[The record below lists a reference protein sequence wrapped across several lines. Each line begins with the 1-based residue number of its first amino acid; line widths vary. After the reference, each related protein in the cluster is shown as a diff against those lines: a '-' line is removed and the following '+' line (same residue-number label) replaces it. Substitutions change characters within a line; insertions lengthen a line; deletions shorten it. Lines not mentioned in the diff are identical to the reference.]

1 MIVWALNRAQAH
13 FCDKERDNFI
23 SSRNINHP
31 VNQRTMKKQS
41 VKSATL
47 PRRDFIKKTAV
58 ASSIFIVPR
67 HVLGGTG
74 FMAPSDRLNLAAIG
88 AGGKGTSDI
97 MNASVAGREKV
108 SALCD
113 VDFTGSAAK
122 SVEAFPKAKLYQ
134 DFRQLL
140 DKEKNLDAV
149 TISTPDHVHGP
160 AAKWAMERGIHVYVQ
175 KPMTHNIKEA
185 RMLTEMAR
193 ANKIVSQ
200 MGNQG
205 GSNTLLD
212 MVQRWVDTDAIGA
225 ISKVQV
231 WTNRPVWPQGF
242 AMPAADAAL
251 KPKDLYWDLW
261 LGPAP
266 ERPFTPNLHP
276 FNWRGWWDYGTGALG
291 DVGCHLIDIPFR
303 TLNLKYPTDAECS
316 VGAVYTKMWT
326 ADYHPEG
333 CPPSS
338 FITLHFDATDKSKA
352 PIEMTWSDGGIRPS
366 HPDII
371 PANDDIG
378 GKNSQ
383 NGVLIIGEKGI
394 ISTNINDS
402 SPLMPKLYLNDG
414 TTEFGP
420 EVEDNPEPEYGHQRK
435 WVDACKAGFGSE
447 EHKALTSSFD
457 YAGPMTETVL
467 MGNLAIRSYM
477 LQKENA
483 DGRKEFFARKKLLW
497 DGENMRITNLEEAN
511 QFVGRTY
518 REGWQL

>member
-1 MIVWALNRAQAH
+1 
-13 FCDKERDNFI
+13 
-23 SSRNINHP
+23 
-31 VNQRTMKKQS
+31 MKKEKTVSS
-41 VKSATL
+41 VNS
-47 PRRDFIKKTAV
+47 RREFLKHGAI
-58 ASSIFIVPR
+58 ASTFFIVPR
-67 HVLGGTG
+67 HVLGGVG
-74 FMAPSDRLNLAAIG
+74 YIAPSDQLGLAAIG
-88 AGGKGTSDI
+88 AGGKGRSDI
-97 MNASVAGREKV
+97 MNASVNGRERV
-108 SALCD
+108 VALCD
-113 VDFTGSAAK
+113 VDFAGSAAR
-122 SVEAFPKAKLYQ
+122 SVEAFPKAKLYN
-134 DFRQLL
+134 DYREMLER
-140 DKEKNLDAV
+140 EKDIDAV

-160 AAKWAMERGIHVYVQ
+160 AAAFAMERGKHVYVQ
-175 KPMTHNIKEA
+175 KPLTHNIREA

-193 ANKIVSQ
+193 KQKVVTQ

-205 GSNTLLD
+205 GSNPLLG
-212 MVQRWVDTDAIGA
+212 MVQKWIDSGKLGK

-231 WTNRPVWPQGF
+231 WTNRPVWPQGGP
-242 AMPAADAAL
+242 MPEPAPDQ

-261 LGPAP
+261 LGPAEYMP
-266 ERPFTPNLHP
+266 YTPNIHP

-303 TLNLKYPTDAECS
+303 TLQLGYPTDAECS
-316 VGAVYTKMWT
+316 VGMVFSKMWT
-326 ADYHPEG
+326 PDYHPKG

-338 FITLHFDATDKSKA
+338 FITLHYEATKKSGA

-371 PANDDIG
+371 PADHDIG
-378 GKNSQ
+378 GANSA

-420 EVEDNPEPEYGHQRK
+420 EVEEMDEPEYGHHRK
-435 WVDACKAGFGSE
+435 WVDACKAGFNSK

-477 LQKENA
+477 LRRENSK
-483 DGRKEFFARKKLLW
+483 GNMEYYGRKKLLW
-497 DGENMRITNLEEAN
+497 DGKNMKITNLEEAN

-518 REGWQL
+518 RKGWEM